1 LLDGDEPVKIPAEE
15 SPMAHP
21 IIAFIGVPYD
31 GAATLGWPGARYAP
45 AEVRRHLTWM
55 LNRVQGGQIYW
66 VDEDRIVPFD
76 RGQLHDAGRSV
87 RGASTFR
94 HRSASSTRSALLS
107 CRRARCAAAERS
119 GRSPGSARSPAARIT
134 SSSVS
139 TWMCSILHTRLASGG
154 TSPAV

>member
-1 LLDGDEPVKIPAEE
+1 MHAVFLALLDGDEPVKIPAEE

-76 RGQLHDAGRSV
+76 RGQLHDAGDAAVVPHDLMATLAAARAKTAEETRNGRVPPWLAVMTRSCFPPWQ
-87 RGASTFR
+87 AFTMPSLA
-94 HRSASSTRSALLS
+94 RSRSCISTR
-107 CRRARCAAAERS
+107 
-119 GRSPGSARSPAARIT
+119 
-134 SSSVS
+134 
-139 TWMCSILHTRLASGG
+139 TWT
-154 TSPAV
+154 